1 MNWSLKVNK
10 FTFFYQVKN
19 NDIALLPFK
28 LRKAHKQIKN
38 SAEIRDQPKYLNT
51 CLLSFVLFCIYFEYF
66 QVVWGSF
73 GKVSGMYV
81 DLCCIYWGMPT
92 GSSLWRDLKDV

>member
-38 SAEIRDQPKYLNT
+38 SAEIRDQPKYLT
-51 CLLSFVLFCIYFEYF
+51 LEYTLWPLHCI
-66 QVVWGSF
+66 
-73 GKVSGMYV
+73 
-81 DLCCIYWGMPT
+81 
-92 GSSLWRDLKDV
+92 